1 MSYLI
6 YLRKSRADL
15 EAEAR
20 GEGETLARHEETLL
34 ALAKRKNLNIGG
46 IYREIVSGE
55 SIAARPQMQKLLEEV
70 DNGQWEG
77 VLVME
82 VERLARGNTMDQG
95 IVSNAFT
102 NSCTVI
108 ITPTKTYDPTNEF
121 DQEYFEFSLFMS
133 RREYKTIRRRMEA
146 GRIAAVKEGCFIG
159 NVPPYGY
166 DKYRRDDG
174 KYSLKINPEEAENVK
189 YIFESRAEGK
199 SMTEIA
205 NALTDSG
212 IPTRKGAVWQ
222 HATIRDMI
230 SNPVYKGCVRWYNRY
245 HVKNPDN
252 TVSNKRVRSLKSK
265 DIIIAQGLHEPIVSV
280 ELWEKA
286 NAVVIKKSPSY
297 CDKPLSNPL
306 AGLIICKECG
316 HSMIV
321 RHFHGSDDR
330 RLICVTHGCR
340 CRGTTEDILT
350 NTIAESLNKAYQ
362 EYKHQSEAEEIE
374 SSQHKKLK
382 TEIKNA
388 KNNLIKLEAR
398 QQKLYE
404 LLETGVYTPEVF
416 VERQKKLEEEIQ
428 SAKSRIMDLENSSE
442 VPETDPA
449 AAAQKIKY
457 LIDTVS
463 LCETPKAKNK
473 LYKSVIK
480 RIVYYREPGNG
491 KYSNPPIDIDIE
503 FNF

>member
-6 YLRKSRADL
+6 YLRKSRADM

-34 ALAKRKNLNIGG
+34 ALAKKKNLNIGG

-70 DNGQWEG
+70 DSGMWEG

-102 NSCTVI
+102 NSGTVI
-108 ITPTKTYDPTNEF
+108 VTPMKTYDPENEF

-159 NVPPYGY
+159 SIPPYGY
-166 DKYRRDDG
+166 ERYRRNDG
-174 KYSLKINPEEAENVK
+174 KYSLKIAPEEAENVRF
-189 YIFESRAEGK
+189 IFESRAEGK

-205 NALTDSG
+205 NNLTDSG
-212 IPTRKGAVWQ
+212 IPTRKGTTWQ
-222 HATIRDMI
+222 SATIRDVI
-230 SNPVYKGCVRWYNRY
+230 SNPVYKGCIRWYNRY
-245 HVKNPDN
+245 QPKNQ
-252 TVSNKRVRSLKSK
+252 SSKQVRSPKLK
-265 DIIIAQGLHEPIVSV
+265 DIIVVPGLHEPIVST

-286 NAVVIKKSPSY
+286 NAVEIKKSPSY
-297 CDKPLSNPL
+297 HDRPLSNPL
-306 AGLIICKECG
+306 AGLVICKECG

-321 RHFHGSDDR
+321 RLFHANEER
-330 RLICVTHGCR
+330 RLICVTHGCK
-340 CRGTTEDILT
+340 CRGTTEEILT
-350 NTIAESLNKAYQ
+350 DTINDSLKKTYH
-362 EYKHQSEAEEIE
+362 EFKCQSESGDD
-374 SSQHKKLK
+374 SSRSKKIKADIKAAK
-382 TEIKNA
+382 TSIT
-388 KNNLIKLEAR
+388 KLEAR

-416 VERQKKLEEEIQ
+416 VERQKKIEEEINA
-428 SAKSRIMDLENSSE
+428 AKVRISDLESRTSQDI
-442 VPETDPA
+442 DPDVA
-449 AAAQKIKY
+449 AEKIKH
-457 LIDTVS
+457 LIDTVGS
-463 LCETPKAKNK
+463 CETPEDKNK

-480 RIVYYREPGNG
+480 KIMYYREPGNG
-491 KYSNPPIDIDIE
+491 KYSSPPIEIEIE